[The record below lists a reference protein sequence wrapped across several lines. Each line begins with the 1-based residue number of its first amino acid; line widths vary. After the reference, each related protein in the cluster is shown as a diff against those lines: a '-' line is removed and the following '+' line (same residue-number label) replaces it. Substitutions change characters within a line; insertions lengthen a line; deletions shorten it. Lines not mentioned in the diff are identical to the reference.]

1 MPQCR
6 ANWVSSPPPGL
17 VKDRKQTYKRTGTES
32 PLIDVVDPTYNSVPI
47 ETDLRETLK
56 GIEAVEFPASAKGSI
71 ADTPN
76 QRNFYRTKIQNLI
89 KTNIQKCIQWCVQH
103 NLAYNY

>member
-1 MPQCR
+1 ML
-6 ANWVSSPPPGL
+6 AM
-17 VKDRKQTYKRTGTES
+17 KDTF
-32 PLIDVVDPTYNSVPI
+32 
-47 ETDLRETLK
+47 K
-56 GIEAVEFPASAKGSI
+56 GIECIEFPESARGTV

-89 KTNIQKCIQWCVQH
+89 KTNIQKCVQWCVQH

>member
-1 MPQCR
+1 VATPHEKFISCDYR
-6 ANWVSSPPPGL
+6 SSNNNDML
-17 VKDRKQTYKRTGTES
+17 AMKDTF
-32 PLIDVVDPTYNSVPI
+32 
-47 ETDLRETLK
+47 K
-56 GIEAVEFPASAKGSI
+56 GIECIEFPESARGTV

-89 KTNIQKCIQWCVQH
+89 KTNIQKCVQWCVQH